1 MKQGA
6 ALLIHRL
13 VQQGAGHIQRLPILT
28 VLWQAPILWHSQE
41 VLQCLH
47 IPCLAGSEQS
57 IAELG
62 LRVSCEGRTGGG
74 SDGQTEQSSTL
85 V

>member
-1 MKQGA
+1 MLVHG
-6 ALLIHRL
+6 L

-28 VLWQAPILWHSQE
+28 GPRQAPILWHTQE
-41 VLQCLH
+41 VPQGLH

-62 LRVSCEGRTGGG
+62 LRVSCEGRTGGV
-74 SDGQTEQSSTL
+74 SDGQSGQSSTL
-85 V
+85 L